1 MLRGAVPRVAGP
13 SRRRRSAPS
22 GPTDPDSLLVR
33 SHEAGSSAE
42 FEDTV
47 VVFTEDHEAASDLTA
62 LQEGKVFRGGS
73 IHVGPLQHLLFLERY
88 AISCFPDI
96 Y

>member
-13 SRRRRSAPS
+13 SRRRRSAPP
-22 GPTDPDSLLVR
+22 GLIDPDSLLVR

-47 VVFTEDHEAASDLTA
+47 VFTEDYEAASDLTA
-62 LQEGKVFRGGS
+62 LQEGNVFRGGS

-88 AISCFPDI
+88 ATSYFPDI